1 MQRRNLI
8 ITRAT
13 ELLADKML
21 QIASY
26 HNLCGQMYQP
36 ESPVQRA
43 WELREAAAGVWLPI
57 WHQQEQQPVRWEK

>member
-1 MQRRNLI
+1 MHIQGQEHNFSLMQRRNLI

-43 WELREAAAGVWLPI
+43 
-57 WHQQEQQPVRWEK
+57 